1 MYNGLG
7 PEGQTGKLRPYVADI
22 PINLWGRDLLQQHG
36 WYSNIPAIPETA
48 HDETVGRWWMFLG
61 KILICVIKSNHG
73 LFQGLSFQITTVLP

>member
-22 PINLWGRDLLQQHG
+22 PINLWGRDLLQHG

-48 HDETVGRWWMFLG
+48 HDETVGRW
-61 KILICVIKSNHG
+61 
-73 LFQGLSFQITTVLP
+73 